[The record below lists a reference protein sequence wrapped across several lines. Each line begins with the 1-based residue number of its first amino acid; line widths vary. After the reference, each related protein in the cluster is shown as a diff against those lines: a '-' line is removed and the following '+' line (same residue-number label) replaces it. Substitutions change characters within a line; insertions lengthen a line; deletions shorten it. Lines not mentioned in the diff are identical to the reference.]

1 MCKAFACAVSLQSAI
16 GHGRAGSTLA
26 GSSRTLPEAAG
37 MGYTVGL
44 AWLLKFGNIAHASLR
59 SLTALL
65 LGELLRNGNRLSPL
79 GDPETQQNQFLWVLS
94 GLLQRWHQ

>member
-1 MCKAFACAVSLQSAI
+1 
-16 GHGRAGSTLA
+16 
-26 GSSRTLPEAAG
+26 

-44 AWLLKFGNIAHASLR
+44 AWLLKFGNIALASLH

-79 GDPETQQNQFLWVLS
+79 GDSDPVTQQTQFLWVLS